1 MTHLDELKSVV
12 EKFIKRPLLI
22 YGDPDVDGL
31 MAMLLA
37 CQMLDTWGYKY
48 SYYVNSNRH
57 HGFTIQPSALSGYF
71 VIAVDF
77 DIPKDIM
84 QALVDS
90 DVAVLSLDHHAIQD
104 EFIHCVSHKSEAE
117 GIIINN
123 QYPFEPKEDKYQS
136 GAGVVYEAFSTCY
149 PEFKSKDREA
159 IVGITLLSD
168 ARPIE
173 NDKAKKYLKTTYSA
187 DPQTGYMGYLI
198 NSVLDSDF
206 GFGVPRMDRN
216 FIDYTFSPRV
226 NALLR
231 FGRETEAIDFILGK
245 GISSSSPKKLQ
256 ENLLQAMKSRSSV
269 LELQNVKIM
278 GVNALDFPEFPN
290 VDITSFIGL
299 MCNNVKGT
307 GKSVLGFVYE
317 NGKVTRASFRGRYDD
332 VVYLNGFRNLGID
345 ANGHPTAFGIIDFEP
360 TQQTWSDID
369 DLIGDIDSFH
379 VQTCEILEVSNLG
392 MFMTQRGMSVATEN
406 CYVRDMYRTYIE
418 YKGSNIQE
426 IKHTYK
432 SEPFSPDDYTLGKE
446 PDFTSKGESFK
457 YILDSTG
464 NKVTK
469 YIEYVIDGKKVKSF
483 GVDVK
488 DGLILPM
495 LEKGYIQL
503 YVRERLN

>member
-1 MTHLDELKSVV
+1 MID
-12 EKFIKRPLLI
+12 KFIKRPLI
-22 YGDPDVDGL
+22 VYGDPDVDGL

-37 CQMLDTWGYKY
+37 CQMLDTMGYKY
-48 SYYVNSNRH
+48 SYFVNSNRH

-77 DIPKDIM
+77 DIPSDMM
-84 QALVDS
+84 QALVDN
-90 DVAVLSLDHHAIQD
+90 DVAVLSLDHHTIGD
-104 EFIHCVSHKSEAE
+104 EFVHCTSTKTDAE

-123 QYPFEPKEDKYQS
+123 QYPFEPEEDKYQS

-168 ARPIE
+168 SRPIE
-173 NDKAKKYLKTTYSA
+173 NDKARKYLKTTYSS
-187 DPQTGYMGYLI
+187 DPQTGYIGYLV
-198 NSVLDSDF
+198 NSVLDNDF

-216 FIDYTFSPRV
+216 FIDYVFSPRV

-256 ENLLQAMKSRSSV
+256 ENLLQAMKMRSSV

-278 GVNALDFPEFPN
+278 GVNALEFPEFSG
-290 VDITSFIGL
+290 VDITSFVGL

-332 VVYLNGFRNLGID
+332 VSYLSGFRNLGID
-345 ANGHPTAFGIIDFEP
+345 ANGHPTAFGILNFEP
-360 TQQTWSDID
+360 TQQMWADID
-369 DLIGDIDSFH
+369 DLIGDIESYH
-379 VQTCEILEVSNLG
+379 IMTCEILDVANLG
-392 MFMTQRGMSVATEN
+392 MFLTQRGMMIATNN
-406 CYVRDMYRTYIE
+406 CYVRDMYRTYIN

-432 SEPFSPDDYTLGKE
+432 SEPFSPDDYTLGKVA
-446 PDFTSKGESFK
+446 DFKSKGESYK
-457 YILDSTG
+457 YILDNNG

-469 YIEYVIDGKKVKSF
+469 YIEYIIDGKKVKSF
-483 GVDVK
+483 GIDVK
-488 DGLILPM
+488 DGIILPI

-503 YVRERLN
+503 YVRERLD